1 MIKGT
6 IKVELKKLNIVS
18 KIEEMD
24 NRVYN
29 KKKLLS
35 DFFGFRN
42 RSQK

>member
-29 KKKLLS
+29 KKILLS